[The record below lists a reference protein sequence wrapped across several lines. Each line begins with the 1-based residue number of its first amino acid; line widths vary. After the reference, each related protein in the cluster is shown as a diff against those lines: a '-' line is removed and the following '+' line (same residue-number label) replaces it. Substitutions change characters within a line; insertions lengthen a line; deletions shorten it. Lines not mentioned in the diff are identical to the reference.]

1 MIVVRAG
8 EERARPRLPPRL
20 LRRPARPV
28 QAAPPGRRRRVPPP
42 HRRDR
47 PGPAH
52 PHRRTPPVP
61 TPAHPLT
68 GAALRGPN
76 TSQQLCAKQAP
87 RAVFAHICC
96 EGFCERFLRGF
107 LRASA
112 RVPRRWRGRVGWNSV
127 LGVQNV
133 VPVEERLADATL
145 AERRGQYAAEVRRL
159 IDAAF
164 AVMRTTGDIDPQ
176 VRDIVKAA
184 GLSNQAFYR
193 HFASKDALLLAVLAD
208 GQRQLVEYLRAR
220 RRVDGRRRGT
230 GPASGSRACS
240 PRPATPTRP
249 RRRGRSRSTAPASPT
264 ATPPISSRPAPSS
277 SPRSR
282 RRCRRSAE
290 PTDDAAFVCD
300 LALTRMNDAIT
311 HRRSPESAEVQHLV
325 EFCLAGVR
333 HGT

>member
-1 MIVVRAG
+1 
-8 EERARPRLPPRL
+8 
-20 LRRPARPV
+20 
-28 QAAPPGRRRRVPPP
+28 
-42 HRRDR
+42 
-47 PGPAH
+47 
-52 PHRRTPPVP
+52 
-61 TPAHPLT
+61 
-68 GAALRGPN
+68 
-76 TSQQLCAKQAP
+76 
-87 RAVFAHICC
+87 
-96 EGFCERFLRGF
+96 
-107 LRASA
+107 
-112 RVPRRWRGRVGWNSV
+112 VGWNSV

-145 AERRGQYAAEVRRL
+145 AERRGQYTAEVRRL

-220 RRVDGRRRGT
+220 V
-230 GPASGSRACS
+230 ASTDDAEEQVRLWIEGVLAQARNPDA
-240 PRPATPTRP
+240 AEATRP
-249 RRRGRSRSTAPASPT
+249 FAINGARLADRYPADLI
-264 ATPPISSRPAPSS
+264 ATRAELLTTLAPSVQ
-277 SPRSR
+277 
-282 RRCRRSAE
+282 ALGG
-290 PTDDAAFVCD
+290 TDRDAAFVCD

-311 HRRSPESAEVQHLV
+311 HRRSPEPAEVHDLV